1 MGRLTFLD
9 ICSGIGG
16 FRLGLEWA
24 GHKCIGYCEYDK
36 FARASYEAM
45 YDTEGEWKAEDV
57 TKLTPEE
64 IPYADAWCFGFPC
77 FEAGTLVMT
86 DRGYKC
92 IEDIREGD
100 RVLTHKGRFRPVV
113 RPMKHRAGEI
123 YELDVFG
130 VENLRVTGEHP
141 FLVKDGD
148 SAKWKAVQELEA
160 GDLIAVPVN
169 NKAELPEWDGITYE
183 RHGKVYKLDNL
194 DLNSPDFWWFVGC
207 YMGDGW
213 YRVTKRKNASD
224 NYRVVV
230 ACNEEKLER
239 LKRHVDGMFRYSVA
253 KERTAYKVHFTNKEL
268 TVFLMRFGKGAG
280 GKRLTDA
287 VFNLPEDLLRAF
299 LEGYFETDGCIVG
312 KYRQASTISRELAY
326 GIRDCVHK
334 AYRMPCAVYRN
345 KMPETC
351 VIEGRTVRQH
361 DFYTVRF
368 KEGRSERDGSFFMD
382 GYVWCRFRGSR
393 KVPFDG
399 YVYNMEVEDDNS
411 YTAGGLAAHNCQDIS
426 IAGKQRGLRGKR
438 SGIYYSIIDLIKGK
452 EEGDKPTYLLVE
464 NVKNLLSVNAG
475 FDFAAVLSEMDE
487 AGYDVRWQVLNSKD
501 FGVPQNRERVFLIA
515 VLRSRGGREI
525 LPVAGEDGG
534 ALKEVIGGMQG
545 YRVYDPSG
553 VSVSIGAN
561 GGGMGSKTGLY
572 CVGNVNPS
580 GKGMNGCVYDAKGLA
595 PAVTTNKGQGSKV
608 FVDQTLNHPKVT
620 ETARCL
626 VACYTGRLI
635 NWRAVNSGVLETE
648 GAEPGD
654 GDAGVPEA
662 REVLTPGRVEKR
674 QNGRRMKEAG
684 EPMFTLT
691 AQDQHGVYL
700 TEDASG
706 DAETALPV
714 RNGTKQGYDLAYP
727 GDGVCLSYPKSESRR
742 GRVGKGCSQTLDTGC
757 MMGTV
762 TKCGKIRRL
771 TPRECFRLQGF
782 PDELYERAAAV
793 NSETQLYKQAGNA
806 VTATVAYA
814 VAMALPESRELLAQ
828 MEAVWEEFGDSVREA
843 EWNGADGFVPGTVW
857 EDFGDSAEGIEQE
870 GFEDCLCESA
880 YEDFKDMEKEIFA
893 GKVLGDSGTGPD
905 EDFDFL
911 N

>member
-24 GHKCIGYCEYDK
+24 GHKCVGYCEYDK

-45 YDTEGEWKAEDV
+45 YDTEGEWKAYDV
-57 TKLTPEE
+57 TELRPGD
-64 IPYADAWCFGFPC
+64 IPYADIWCYGFP
-77 FEAGTLVMT
+77 
-86 DRGYKC
+86 
-92 IEDIREGD
+92 
-100 RVLTHKGRFRPVV
+100 
-113 RPMKHRAGEI
+113 
-123 YELDVFG
+123 
-130 VENLRVTGEHP
+130 
-141 FLVKDGD
+141 
-148 SAKWKAVQELEA
+148 
-160 GDLIAVPVN
+160 
-169 NKAELPEWDGITYE
+169 
-183 RHGKVYKLDNL
+183 
-194 DLNSPDFWWFVGC
+194 
-207 YMGDGW
+207 
-213 YRVTKRKNASD
+213 
-224 NYRVVV
+224 
-230 ACNEEKLER
+230 
-239 LKRHVDGMFRYSVA
+239 
-253 KERTAYKVHFTNKEL
+253 
-268 TVFLMRFGKGAG
+268 
-280 GKRLTDA
+280 
-287 VFNLPEDLLRAF
+287 
-299 LEGYFETDGCIVG
+299 
-312 KYRQASTISRELAY
+312 
-326 GIRDCVHK
+326 
-334 AYRMPCAVYRN
+334 
-345 KMPETC
+345 
-351 VIEGRTVRQH
+351 
-361 DFYTVRF
+361 
-368 KEGRSERDGSFFMD
+368 
-382 GYVWCRFRGSR
+382 
-393 KVPFDG
+393 
-399 YVYNMEVEDDNS
+399 
-411 YTAGGLAAHNCQDIS
+411 CQDIS

-525 LPVAGEDGG
+525 LPVTGEDGG

-545 YRVYDPSG
+545 YRVYDQSG

-561 GGGMGSKTGLY
+561 GGGMGAKTGLY
-572 CVGNVNPS
+572 CVGNVNP
-580 GKGMNGCVYDAKGLA
+580 GGQGMNGRIYDARGLA
-595 PAVTTNKGQGSKV
+595 PTVTSESGQGGKI
-608 FVDQTLNHPKVT
+608 FIDQTLNHPKVT
-620 ETARCL
+620 EVARCL
-626 VACYTGRLI
+626 VAQYNGGLTNYG
-635 NWRAVNSGVLETE
+635 NSGVLE
-648 GAEPGD
+648 A
-654 GDAGVPEA
+654 GDAVSEDKGGSVSEA
-662 REVLTPGRVEKR
+662 RAVLTPDRVEKR

-700 TEDASG
+700 PEEVFEG
-706 DAETALPV
+706 AETALPV
-714 RNGTKQGYDLAYP
+714 RNATKQGYDMARP
-727 GDGVCLSYPKSESRR
+727 GDGIVLSYPRSGSRR

-828 MEAVWEEFGDSVREA
+828 TEAVWEEFGDSVREA
-843 EWNGADGFVPGTVW
+843 EWKGADGFVPGTAWEDFSDSDRGILQEDFSGSIRDTAW
-857 EDFGDSAEGIEQE
+857 EDFGDSVQRTAW
-870 GFEDCLCESA
+870 
-880 YEDFKDMEKEIFA
+880 EDFVDAAEEEIRGNVDNTVRDMAWENFGDMA
-893 GKVLGDSGTGPD
+893 GGLSGDSGAGPD